1 MTALRASQLTGSTRH
16 GRSAAKIAISGTGH
30 AGTAAAVTAA
40 AATAR
45 MPRPGPCDLAGALL
59 PRIVQRAYEL
69 VGFGTGSGW
78 QVISHLASAL
88 RGGSLP
94 VSR

>member
-1 MTALRASQLTGSTRH
+1 MGKSADREDEARPFGWKDCHFRTGR
-16 GRSAAKIAISGTGH
+16 
-30 AGTAAAVTAA
+30 AVTDA

-69 VGFGTGSGW
+69 VGFGIGSGW
-78 QVISHLASAL
+78 QVISHLALAL